1 MNLMNKITPSFS
13 DVTPNDFKKELEK
26 EFSIAPA
33 PKLEIVEKQTF
44 NFSEELV
51 NSFIDWTKELPP
63 PTKSWGL
70 SIGEKEYTFGTKGNF
85 SIITGKAKSKKS
97 FFLSVIVK
105 KWLQENPNE
114 VCLYFD
120 TEQSIYDATK
130 QIKRVISNNSNNI
143 VPHSLR
149 KYNPKER
156 MLIIEH
162 VIENTKNVG
171 LIIIDGIRDLIA
183 SINDESEAT
192 MINTKLLN
200 WTHEYNSH
208 IITIIHQN
216 KGDGNARG
224 HIGTEL
230 INKAELVLSVTKDA
244 DNEKRSEVKI
254 NEARSIYETPDFSI
268 LINEQGFAE
277 IEGVITK
284 KKTNENTSKLRLND
298 ISDKTWGE
306 ILSRIFEDC
315 TGLKY
320 AELVSSLKVDLET
333 EFAVAVG
340 LTRVKEIV
348 VLLQKK
354 KLIQKEGKDNSKF
367 SKYYLC
373 SL

>member
-1 MNLMNKITPSFS
+1 
-13 DVTPNDFKKELEK
+13 
-26 EFSIAPA
+26 
-33 PKLEIVEKQTF
+33 
-44 NFSEELV
+44 
-51 NSFIDWTKELPP
+51 
-63 PTKSWGL
+63 
-70 SIGEKEYTFGTKGNF
+70 
-85 SIITGKAKSKKS
+85 
-97 FFLSVIVK
+97 
-105 KWLQENPNE
+105 
-114 VCLYFD
+114 
-120 TEQSIYDATK
+120 
-130 QIKRVISNNSNNI
+130 
-143 VPHSLR
+143 
-149 KYNPKER
+149 
-156 MLIIEH
+156 
-162 VIENTKNVG
+162 
-171 LIIIDGIRDLIA
+171 
-183 SINDESEAT
+183 

>member
-1 MNLMNKITPSFS
+1 MNKITPSFS